1 MELGSP
7 RAALLVLV
15 LMMAWIVDGV
25 SGTTEHRLIF
35 DASQFIPGTE
45 KLQVLLFMLI
55 SSLHVTRSNIQHMQR
70 NATQRNATQR
80 NATHA
85 THATHATQ
93 RNTQSTHATRTTRT
107 QHAT

>member
-15 LMMAWIVDGV
+15 LLLAWIVDGV

-35 DASQFIPGTE
+35 DASQFIPGTD

-55 SSLHVTRSNIQHMQR
+55 SLHITRSN
-70 NATQRNATQR
+70 NTYNTY
-80 NATHA
+80 NKCNA

>member
-35 DASQFIPGTE
+35 DASQFIPGTD

-55 SSLHVTRSNIQHMQR
+55 SLHITRSNTY
-70 NATQRNATQR
+70 NTYNKC

-85 THATHATQ
+85 T
-93 RNTQSTHATRTTRT
+93 
-107 QHAT
+107 